1 VQLLADLTPL
11 RESPAFRRLW
21 AGSTLSAV
29 GGAMT
34 SFALTLQVWD
44 LTRSTAAV
52 GLVALA
58 SLLPLLAAGLLGGA
72 LIDAADPR
80 RLALG
85 CTSALAALSALLTL
99 QAWLGLDQVG
109 LLYALAA
116 LQSAFG
122 AVNAPARR
130 SLTTALLPARQQA
143 PAQALQRISFQVM
156 MIAGPA
162 LAGLVAGAPHLG
174 LRGCYLVD
182 TVSFGCALYGLGSV
196 PKSLA
201 GENSPPDHSERTL
214 LSSVSAGF
222 SFIRR
227 TPVLTGAFLTD
238 ICATFFGL
246 PTSLFPALNAD
257 RFGGDPRTLGL
268 FTAAVGVGGMV
279 TAVLSGPLKHVT
291 RQGAA
296 MLVGA
301 TIWGAAFA
309 VFAVAHS
316 LWLTLL
322 ALAVAGAADTIT
334 VVARGTIVSIVT
346 PAAFRG
352 RVMAADYVVGA
363 GGPQLGSVEAGAV
376 GSLTTPVVSAL
387 SGGLLVVACTA
398 AIALA
403 LPAFRRYRVQV
414 QTGEE
419 RADRAQASLRADH
432 RGDVELGLQQ
442 AELVHDVG
450 HALDPD
456 LVDRGRVD
464 VDGHHRGDDR
474 RDLTVRGALQRLHRR
489 LDRGP
494 GGVGDL
500 LPLGEGGD
508 ERLERVRVLLRP
520 RLRDHVPLDRELLG
534 RALVEVG
541 QRDHAVLLL
550 GGGGERLG
558 HGRRG
563 DLPGCELGRHHREG
577 DWLGRELHRR
587 QLDPVLGQHRR
598 GQQVVN
604 VEGRV
609 DAENVAL
616 QPGQGLDLGVRHR
629 VDRLGALL
637 HHRALG
643 DDLKPLVLVDVML
656 DVGDVVPA
664 GDVVL
669 TGHLLVDDLVA
680 ADGGGVVNRQA
691 PRLEQ
696 ALVQGDEESG
706 RIDRGDHGHV
716 ERGLF

>member
-1 VQLLADLTPL
+1 MA
-11 RESPAFRRLW
+11 
-21 AGSTLSAV
+21 
-29 GGAMT
+29 
-34 SFALTLQVWD
+34 SFALTLQVWN

-85 CTSALAALSALLTL
+85 CTGALAALSALLTV

-116 LQSAFG
+116 LQSAVA
-122 AVNAPARR
+122 AVNEPARR
-130 SLTTALLPARQQA
+130 SLIPALLPARQQPA
-143 PAQALQRISFQVM
+143 AQALQRIAFQTM
-156 MIAGPA
+156 MIVGPA
-162 LAGLVAGAPHLG
+162 LAGVVAGAPHLG
-174 LRGCYLVD
+174 LRGCYLID
-182 TVSFGCALYGLGSV
+182 TVSFGCALYGVGSL

-201 GENSPPDHSERTL
+201 NENSPSDHPERTL
-214 LSSVSAGF
+214 LSSVAAGF

-227 TPVLTGAFLTD
+227 TPVLAGAFLTD
-238 ICATFFGL
+238 VCATFFGL
-246 PTSLFPALNAD
+246 PISLFPALNAE

-279 TAVLSGPLKHVT
+279 TAGLSGPLKHVT

-301 TIWGAAFA
+301 TIWGGAFA

-322 ALAVAGAADTIT
+322 ALGVAGAADTIR
-334 VVARGTIVSIVT
+334 VPARGTIVSIVT
-346 PAAFRG
+346 PTAFRG

-376 GSLTTPVVSAL
+376 GALTTPAISAL

-403 LPAFRRYRVQV
+403 LPAFRRYRLQV

-419 RADRAQASLRADH
+419 HADHAQTSLGADH
-432 RGDVELGLQQ
+432 RGDVERGLQQ

-474 RDLTVRGALQRLHRR
+474 RDLTVLGALQRLHRR

-500 LPLGEGGD
+500 LPLG
-508 ERLERVRVLLRP
+508 
-520 RLRDHVPLDRELLG
+520 
-534 RALVEVG
+534 
-541 QRDHAVLLL
+541 
-550 GGGGERLG
+550 
-558 HGRRG
+558 
-563 DLPGCELGRHHREG
+563 
-577 DWLGRELHRR
+577 
-587 QLDPVLGQHRR
+587 
-598 GQQVVN
+598 
-604 VEGRV
+604 
-609 DAENVAL
+609 
-616 QPGQGLDLGVRHR
+616 
-629 VDRLGALL
+629 
-637 HHRALG
+637 
-643 DDLKPLVLVDVML
+643 
-656 DVGDVVPA
+656 
-664 GDVVL
+664 
-669 TGHLLVDDLVA
+669 
-680 ADGGGVVNRQA
+680 DGGGA
-691 PRLEQ
+691 
-696 ALVQGDEESG
+696 
-706 RIDRGDHGHV
+706 
-716 ERGLF
+716 

>member
-1 VQLLADLTPL
+1 MKLLADLTPL

-34 SFALTLQVWD
+34 TFALTLQVWE

-58 SLLPLLAAGLLGGA
+58 TLLPLLAVGLFGGA
-72 LIDAADPR
+72 LIDAVDTR
-80 RLALG
+80 RLVLG
-85 CTSALAALSALLTL
+85 CTSALAAASALLTV
-99 QAWLGLDQVG
+99 QAWVGFDQVG

-116 LQSAFG
+116 IQSAIA
-122 AVNAPARR
+122 AVNEPGRR
-130 SLTTALLPARQQA
+130 SLTPALLPAAQLA

-156 MIAGPA
+156 IIAGPA
-162 LAGLVAGAPHLG
+162 LAGLVAGAPQLG
-174 LRGCYLVD
+174 LRGCYLID
-182 TVSFGCALYGLGSV
+182 TVSFGCALYGVGSI
-196 PKSLA
+196 PRALA
-201 GENSPPDHSERTL
+201 SENSPSDHPERSL
-214 LSSVSAGF
+214 LSSVAAGF
-222 SFIRR
+222 SFIGR
-227 TPVLTGAFLTD
+227 TPVLAGAFLTD
-238 ICATFFGL
+238 VCATFFGL
-246 PTSLFPALNAD
+246 PTSLFPALNAE

-301 TIWGAAFA
+301 AIWGAAFA

-322 ALAVAGAADTIT
+322 ALGVAGAADTIT

-376 GSLTTPVVSAL
+376 GSLTTPVISAL
-387 SGGLLVVACTA
+387 SGGLLVVAGTA

-403 LPAFRRYRVQV
+403 LPAFRRYRMD
-414 QTGEE
+414 
-419 RADRAQASLRADH
+419 ADRGEPGAALAEAGDRLSESLGADH
-432 RGDVELGLQQ
+432 RGDVELRPQQ
-442 AELVHDVG
+442 AELVHHVG

-464 VDGHHRGDDR
+464 VDRHHRRDDR
-474 RDLTVRGALQRLHRR
+474 RDLAVLRALERLHRL

-508 ERLERVRVLLRP
+508 ERLERVRVLLGP
-520 RLRDHVPLDRELLG
+520 RLGDHVPLDRELLG

-541 QRDHAVLLL
+541 QGDRAVLLL

-558 HGRRG
+558 HRRRG
-563 DLPGCELGRHHREG
+563 DLPRGELR
-577 DWLGRELHRR
+577 
-587 QLDPVLGQHRR
+587 P
-598 GQQVVN
+598 
-604 VEGRV
+604 
-609 DAENVAL
+609 
-616 QPGQGLDLGVRHR
+616 P
-629 VDRLGALL
+629 
-637 HHRALG
+637 
-643 DDLKPLVLVDVML
+643 
-656 DVGDVVPA
+656 
-664 GDVVL
+664 
-669 TGHLLVDDLVA
+669 
-680 ADGGGVVNRQA
+680 
-691 PRLEQ
+691 
-696 ALVQGDEESG
+696 
-706 RIDRGDHGHV
+706 
-716 ERGLF
+716 

>member
-1 VQLLADLTPL
+1 VKLLADLTPL

-21 AGSTLSAV
+21 AGSTLSAI

-44 LTRSTAAV
+44 LTRSTVAV

-80 RLALG
+80 RLTLG
-85 CTSALAALSALLTL
+85 CTGALAALSALLTV

-109 LLYALAA
+109 LLYGLAA

-174 LRGCYLVD
+174 LRGCYLID
-182 TVSFGCALYGLGSV
+182 TVSFGCALYGVGSL
-196 PKSLA
+196 PASLA
-201 GENSPPDHSERTL
+201 SGNSPPGHSERTL

-222 SFIRR
+222 SFIGR

-246 PTSLFPALNAD
+246 PTSLFPALNAE

-309 VFAVAHS
+309 VFAIAHS

-376 GSLTTPVVSAL
+376 GSLTTPVISAL
-387 SGGLLVVACTA
+387 SGGLLVIACTA

-403 LPAFRRYRVQV
+403 LPAFRRYHLQV

-419 RADRAQASLRADH
+419 HADQAQASLGADH
-432 RGDVELGLQQ
+432 RGDVERGLQQ

-464 VDGHHRGDDR
+464 VDGHDGGDHR
-474 RDLTVRGALQRLHRR
+474 RDLAVLGALQRLHGL

-520 RLRDHVPLDRELLG
+520 GLGDHVPLDRELLG
-534 RALVEVG
+534 GALVEVG

-563 DLPGCELGRHHREG
+563 DLPGGELGRHHREG
-577 DWLGRELHRR
+577 DRLARELHRR

-609 DAENVAL
+609 DAEDVAL
-616 QPGQGLDLGVRHR
+616 QPGQGLDLRVRHR

-643 DDLKPLVLVDVML
+643 DDLELLVLVYVML

-669 TGHLLVDDLVA
+669 AGHLLVDDLVA

-691 PRLEQ
+691 PGLEQ